1 MALLEVNGV
10 GKRFGGLIALDRVS
24 LAVEAGSITG
34 LIGPNGAGKTTLF
47 NVVSGFYRPTS
58 GVVHYK
64 NMNITAWPTHKIA
77 AAGLVRTFQLTNL
90 FRDMDVWSNVLV
102 GASTYAGVGLDSI
115 FVGIRERQREQA
127 TRERAELVLSLLGLA
142 SVRTVQAGS
151 LPYGIQR
158 LVSVAIALATGPE
171 LLLLDEPMAGMN
183 AVETSEMA
191 SHLRRIRDT
200 GVTLL
205 LVEHNMQAL
214 MPLVDHVV
222 VLNFGKTLAEGVP
235 EAIRQNPE
243 VVDAYLGTAERTEN
257 VSTGH

>member
-1 MALLEVNGV
+1 
-10 GKRFGGLIALDRVS
+10 
-24 LAVEAGSITG
+24 
-34 LIGPNGAGKTTLF
+34 
-47 NVVSGFYRPTS
+47 
-58 GVVHYK
+58 
-64 NMNITAWPTHKIA
+64 
-77 AAGLVRTFQLTNL
+77 
-90 FRDMDVWSNVLV
+90 
-102 GASTYAGVGLDSI
+102 
-115 FVGIRERQREQA
+115 
-127 TRERAELVLSLLGLA
+127 
-142 SVRTVQAGS
+142 
-151 LPYGIQR
+151 
-158 LVSVAIALATGPE
+158 
-171 LLLLDEPMAGMN
+171 
-183 AVETSEMA
+183 MA